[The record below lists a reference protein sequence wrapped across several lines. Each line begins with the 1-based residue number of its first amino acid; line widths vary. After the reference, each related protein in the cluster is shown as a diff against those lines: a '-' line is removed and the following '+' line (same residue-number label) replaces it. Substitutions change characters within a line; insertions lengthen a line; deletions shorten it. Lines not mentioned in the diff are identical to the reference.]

1 MKWTCQRRRLAIHI
15 ESSEQG
21 GDAMTLIVMGSSLDL
36 AGSHRQQRLRA
47 IKRLDLGLF
56 IDAKHQSALRRVKV
70 EANDVAHF
78 LNKLRIGREL
88 EAFAAMRLQ
97 RECGWSC

>member
-1 MKWTCQRRRLAIHI
+1 MDIEIGRTVPLDFIKELAELSRRHALSDDRSCHI

-56 IDAKHQSALRRVKV
+56 IDAKAPKRSGGSR
-70 EANDVAHF
+70 
-78 LNKLRIGREL
+78 
-88 EAFAAMRLQ
+88 
-97 RECGWSC
+97 